1 MYISNSNNTNEK
13 LANTVGDALIKI
25 GNKFKAGTSEITE
38 DEAIEIL
45 RIVAHEPISREQVCR
60 EMNITNNKF
69 YDLLDAKKIPAG
81 RKRRGFKELTW
92 YRDEIRDAI
101 NKLKGK
107 D

>member
-1 MYISNSNNTNEK
+1 MNQA
-13 LANTVGDALIKI
+13 LANRLGDALIKV
-25 GNKFKAGTSEITE
+25 GNNFKAGTSEITE
-38 DEAIEIL
+38 DEAIDIF
-45 RIVAHEPISREQVCR
+45 RIVTHEPISREQVCL
-60 EMNITNNKF
+60 EMNISNNRF

-101 NKLKGK
+101 RKLRSK

>member
-1 MYISNSNNTNEK
+1 MNQE
-13 LANTVGDALIKI
+13 LANRLGDALIKV

-38 DEAIEIL
+38 DEAIEIF

-69 YDLLDAKKIPAG
+69 YDLLTLKKIPPG
-81 RKRRGFKELTW
+81 RKRRGFKELCW

-101 NKLKGK
+101 RKLKNK

>member
-1 MYISNSNNTNEK
+1 MNEK
-13 LANTVGDALIKI
+13 LAERLGDALIKV
-25 GNKFKAGTSEITE
+25 GTKFKAGTSEITE

-60 EMNITNNKF
+60 EMNISNNRF
-69 YDLLDAKKIPAG
+69 YELIDAKKIPAG

-101 NKLKGK
+101 NKLRGK